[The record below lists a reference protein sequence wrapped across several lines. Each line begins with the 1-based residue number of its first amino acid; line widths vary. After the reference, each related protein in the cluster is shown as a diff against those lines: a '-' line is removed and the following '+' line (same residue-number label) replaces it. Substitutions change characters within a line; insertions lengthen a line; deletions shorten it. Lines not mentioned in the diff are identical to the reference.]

1 MTYTIRV
8 ISFWRFFLT
17 ALTPIC
23 LFLVFDKPN
32 GVVSTSFLFAVIIIV
47 ISFLWLPRFTATAV
61 ADVNIEDEGLSISW
75 EKQCLF
81 QNTPNLFINW
91 NDIREYKYQP
101 STGMEI
107 FRLTMKNGQKIIW
120 QMHSGLAGD
129 DDFSTFLTA
138 FQKKVNEINLTT
150 ESAKQIEKAKTI
162 YETKLGLVLAIIY
175 VFALVAIPVAII
187 IFPPK
192 GSISYAPLIIGYVA
206 LIYHVAMVIKH
217 RKANPKTHHS

>member
-1 MTYTIRV
+1 MTYTIRF

-32 GVVSTSFLFAVIIIV
+32 GVVSTSFLFAVIIIA

-61 ADVNIEDEGLSISW
+61 ANVTIEDEGLSINW
-75 EKQCLF
+75 QKQFLL
-81 QNTPNLFINW
+81 QNTPGLFINW
-91 NDIREYKYQP
+91 NDIKEYKYQP

-107 FRLTMKNGQKIIW
+107 FRLTLKNGQKIMW

-129 DDFSTFLTA
+129 DDFSAFLTA
-138 FQKKVNEINLTT
+138 FQKKVNEINSTT
-150 ESAKQIEKAKTI
+150 ESSKQIEKEKTI
-162 YETKLGLVLAIIY
+162 YETRLGLVLAIIY

-187 IFPPK
+187 VFPPK
-192 GSISYAPLIIGYVA
+192 GSISYAPLILGYVA

-217 RKANPKTHHS
+217 RKAKQKTGYS